1 MNQDMKHSIEWAIGL
16 LKSHGH
22 DIRENIIPE
31 NIISTPY
38 SRVMKFS
45 TDQGF
50 IYLKITPPALALE
63 SAVIKILYEQCHA
76 DVPVI
81 IADNPKEH
89 CFLMKDAGIRLHD
102 FFKQEKFQTELF
114 VCTILNYTEM
124 QINTTDKI
132 TQFLDIG
139 VPDWRLNQL
148 PKLYQA
154 LISQEGLLLDDGLT
168 KIEIKKLL
176 ELQPKVLEIFDRL
189 SQYNIPETFG
199 HGDFHDKNILI
210 NPDTHKT
217 TIIDLGEVV
226 ITHPFFSLH
235 NCLHMAKENFAIP
248 DDQYRR
254 LQEACFKNWL
264 QFESSTN
271 LFEILSI
278 IGQCWSIHSVLGEYR
293 LMQSVDPISFQK
305 LKREGRLTRN
315 FRYWLSQY

>member
-1 MNQDMKHSIEWAIGL
+1 MKKTINWAENFLQENGYKINNPFQIVQD
-16 LKSHGH
+16 
-22 DIRENIIPE
+22 
-31 NIISTPY
+31 TPW
-38 SRVMKFS
+38 SSVVKLS
-45 TDQGF
+45 TDQGL
-50 IYLKITPPALALE
+50 IYLKTTPPALSIE
-63 SAVIKILYEQCHA
+63 SSVIKILHEQCHA
-76 DVPVI
+76 DVPLI
-81 IADNPKEH
+81 IADNQKEH

-114 VCTILNYTEM
+114 VRTIQNYTNM
-124 QINTTDKI
+124 QIKAADKI
-132 TQFLDIG
+132 TLFLNSG

-148 PKLYQA
+148 PELYQA
-154 LISQEGLLLDDGLT
+154 LIVQENLLLADGLT
-168 KIEIKKLL
+168 KNEIKKLH
-176 ELQPKVLEIFDRL
+176 ELRPKLSEICDRL
-189 SQYNIPETFG
+189 SQYNVPETFG
-199 HGDFHDKNILI
+199 SGDFHDKNILV

>member
-1 MNQDMKHSIEWAIGL
+1 MKKIINWAENFLQESGYKINNPFQVIQD
-16 LKSHGH
+16 
-22 DIRENIIPE
+22 
-31 NIISTPY
+31 TPW
-38 SRVMKFS
+38 SCVVKFS

-50 IYLKITPPALALE
+50 IYLKTTPPALSIE
-63 SAVIKILYEQCHA
+63 SSVIKILHEQCHA

-81 IADNPKEH
+81 IADNQKEH
-89 CFLMKDAGIRLHD
+89 CFLMKDSGIRLHD
-102 FFKQEKFQTELF
+102 FFKQEKFQAELF
-114 VCTILNYTEM
+114 VRTIQNYTDM
-124 QINTTDKI
+124 QIKAADKI
-132 TQFLDIG
+132 TQFLNVG
-139 VPDWRLNQL
+139 VPDWRLNRL

-154 LISQEGLLLDDGLT
+154 LISQESLLLNDGLT
-168 KIEIKKLL
+168 KIEIKKLHD
-176 ELQPKVLEIFDRL
+176 LQPKVSEIFNQL

-199 HGDFHDKNILI
+199 HGDFHDKNILV
-210 NPDTHKT
+210 NPDTDKT

-248 DDQYRR
+248 DDQYRQ

-264 QFESSTN
+264 AFESSAR

-278 IGQCWSIHSVLGEYR
+278 IEQCWSVPSVLGEYR

-305 LKREGRLTRN
+305 LKREGRLARN